1 MQLSN
6 LDLAIVAGYSIA
18 VVVIASLLSVERAGH
33 RKTSA
38 DYFLAGRALPWWAVG
53 ASLIAANISAEQMI
67 GMSGSGYVVGLAIA
81 SYEWM
86 SAATLL
92 IVGKFFLP
100 IFLRKNIVTMPQFLD
115 LRFDGRVR
123 SLMAVF
129 WILVYVF
136 VTLTTVLWLGA
147 TAINA
152 LTGWATTAAMVG
164 LVVFAV
170 VYSLYG
176 GLRAVAMTDLIQ
188 VVMLVLGGL
197 FITWIALDAVGGGQ
211 GVLTGFASLLE
222 RAPDKFDM
230 ILDAGHPEYR
240 NLPGMAVILGGLW
253 VMNLSYWGFNQFII
267 SARWPR
273 ATSRRRAAASC
284 WPRS

>member
-1 MQLSN
+1 MQLSS

-18 VVVIASLLSVERAGH
+18 LIVIASLLSVERAGH

-67 GMSGSGYVVGLAIA
+67 GMSGSGFVVGLAIA

-100 IFLRKNIVTMPQFLD
+100 IFLRKNIVTMAQFLD

-123 SLMAVF
+123 LLMAVF

-147 TAINA
+147 TAIN
-152 LTGWATTAAMVG
+152 
-164 LVVFAV
+164 
-170 VYSLYG
+170 
-176 GLRAVAMTDLIQ
+176 
-188 VVMLVLGGL
+188 
-197 FITWIALDAVGGGQ
+197 
-211 GVLTGFASLLE
+211 
-222 RAPDKFDM
+222 
-230 ILDAGHPEYR
+230 
-240 NLPGMAVILGGLW
+240 
-253 VMNLSYWGFNQFII
+253 
-267 SARWPR
+267 
-273 ATSRRRAAASC
+273 
-284 WPRS
+284 